1 MEKRTWDFQ
10 RCCLLTKMKKIF
22 LSILLCLFTSSV
34 NAGLKE
40 IGQGEVGTDVQNQ
53 IKNQYEKKIKKK
65 KNEDKKFI
73 LYFYRLLGA

>member
-1 MEKRTWDFQ
+1 MN
-10 RCCLLTKMKKIF
+10 KIILIFF
-22 LSILLCLFTSSV
+22 LCVFSSSA

-40 IGQGEVGTDVQNQ
+40 IGQGEVGTDIQNQ

-73 LYFYRLLGA
+73 LYFYSDGGNSNVWNSAFANFLSTK